1 MKGAIK
7 LIVLAVG
14 ISPLFEYFPAH
25 SHEIWEIVLNQQ
37 GEGYMIIGDK
47 KYTYGPGTIICLPP
61 NITHAKYS
69 NGLFRDIHIKLSTF
83 SLSGFS
89 KSDGVLVFQDDSEK
103 TFESLLLMANRIY
116 HKNEKNSQ
124 YILDSLAKTM
134 EQLLISW
141 FQHTPEDLV
150 IEQLKNAIIDSFTD
164 PEFSITELLSKGS
177 YCIDHLRRLFKQSTG
192 YTPLAYLTELRL
204 NNAKNLMLENKKLH
218 YTISEISVMSGFYD
232 CGYFSRVFKKNFNI
246 TPTEYLKLFAN

>member
-124 YILDSLAKTM
+124 Y
-134 EQLLISW
+134 
-141 FQHTPEDLV
+141 LV